1 MIKIISVLEP
11 SVLHIDDRF
20 LTTKNDGWH
29 ICPVDTQQ
37 TLDLWGPLVESVFCL
52 SHIRYTYQSYQPRND
67 QWHLLLA
74 IRKPEA
80 SNTVIFSASLSS
92 APPSLISPMLVTVIE
107 FHTKRICDAD
117 TRWFCACKMMC
128 CVSLA
133 FALSFSRSLSSLYL
147 KALAMLPKLVSKHYS

>member
-1 MIKIISVLEP
+1 MIIFWQGRMMADISVLLILNRLWTCE
-11 SVLHIDDRF
+11 
-20 LTTKNDGWH
+20 
-29 ICPVDTQQ
+29 
-37 TLDLWGPLVESVFCL
+37 DLLLKVFFVC
-52 SHIRYTYQSYQPRND
+52 HTYTYQSYQPRND

-92 APPSLISPMLVTVIE
+92 APPSLISPMLATVIE
-107 FHTKRICDAD
+107 FHTKRICDAY

>member
-1 MIKIISVLEP
+1 MIIFWQGRIMADISVLLILNRLWTCE
-11 SVLHIDDRF
+11 
-20 LTTKNDGWH
+20 
-29 ICPVDTQQ
+29 
-37 TLDLWGPLVESVFCL
+37 DLLLKVFFVC
-52 SHIRYTYQSYQPRND
+52 HTYTYQSYQPRND

-92 APPSLISPMLVTVIE
+92 APPSLTSLISPMLATVIE
-107 FHTKRICDAD
+107 FHTKRICDAY

>member
-52 SHIRYTYQSYQPRND
+52 SHIYIPVLPAQKRSLT
-67 QWHLLLA
+67 LLA

>member
-1 MIKIISVLEP
+1 MIKIKIISVLEP

-20 LTTKNDGWH
+20 LKTKNDGWH
-29 ICPVDTQQ
+29 ICPVDIQQ

-52 SHIRYTYQSYQPRND
+52 SHIYIPVLPAQKRSVT
-67 QWHLLLA
+67 LLA
-74 IRKPEA
+74 IRKPKA

-133 FALSFSRSLSSLYL
+133 FALSFSRSLSSFYL